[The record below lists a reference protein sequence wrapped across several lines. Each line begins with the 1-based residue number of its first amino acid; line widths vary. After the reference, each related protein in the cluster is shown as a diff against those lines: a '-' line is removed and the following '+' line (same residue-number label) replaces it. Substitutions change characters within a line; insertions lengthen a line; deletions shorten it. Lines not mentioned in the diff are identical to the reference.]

1 MTIRPPMKTVV
12 MAITCAAGAGLAAP
26 DWGKAFAAPQTATTG
41 AVVLVVRASNA
52 CFSDM
57 VRVTGFLVARKMA
70 EVNVDSEGFRVVEV
84 LAAEGDQV
92 TSGQE
97 LARLSRAGGDASA
110 GAGRTA
116 VSLRAPAA
124 GVVTRSTA
132 RVGAMASLQAEPLFR
147 IMVDNEVELEVEV
160 PSLHLPKLKSG
171 ETARVTIDDGVE
183 RSGRVRLVSPEIDQR
198 TQLGRARLTVG
209 NDPAL
214 RLGLF
219 ARATIDAS
227 RSCGIAVP
235 RAAVDYQT
243 EGTSVQVVHEGT
255 VETRRV
261 RVGLLSDD
269 NVEIRTGLKEG
280 ETVVANAGTS
290 LHDGEKVRPVFVSE
304 FDQPR
309 VP

>member
-1 MTIRPPMKTVV
+1 MKVV
-12 MAITCAAGAGLAAP
+12 VTAITLVLGAGLAAP
-26 DWGKAFAAPQTATTG
+26 ERERAFAAAQTSTTG
-41 AVVLVVRASNA
+41 AVVLVVAATNA

-92 TSGQE
+92 TAGQE
-97 LARLSRAGGDASA
+97 LARLSRPAADAAGS
-110 GAGRTA
+110 GAARTA
-116 VSLRAPAA
+116 TSLRAPVA
-124 GVVTRSTA
+124 GLVTRSTA

-147 IMVDNEVELEVEV
+147 IMVDGEVELEVEV
-160 PSLHLPKLKSG
+160 PSLHVPKLKAG
-171 ETARVTIDDGVE
+171 ETARITIDDGVD
-183 RSGRVRLVSPEIDQR
+183 RSGKVRLVAPEIDQR
-198 TQLGRARLTVG
+198 TQLGRARLSVG
-209 NDPAL
+209 SDPAL
-214 RLGLF
+214 RIGMF

-227 RSCGIAVP
+227 RSCGIAIP

-243 EGTSVQVVHEGT
+243 EGTTVQVVHNDT
-255 VETRRV
+255 VETRKV

-269 NVEIRTGLKEG
+269 SVEIRSGLKEG
-280 ETVVANAGTS
+280 DIVVANAGTS
-290 LHDGEKVRPVFVSE
+290 LHDGEKVRTVFASE